1 MTTIL
6 DPTDERV
13 PVRRSLTQ
21 RPEAISGTVALL
33 DISKPRGD
41 VLLDQLET
49 RLRERLPEVD
59 VLRYSK
65 PTFTKPAPEALKQE
79 LAKEAD
85 FVVEG
90 LAD

>member
-13 PVRRSLTQ
+13 PVQRSLTA
-21 RPEAISGTVALL
+21 RPESITGTLALL

-41 VLLDQLET
+41 VLLDQLEV

-59 VLRYSK
+59 VRRYSK
-65 PTFTKPAPEALKQE
+65 PTFTKPAPADLRQE
-79 LAKEAD
+79 IAQEVD

>member
-13 PVRRSLTQ
+13 PVRRSLTR

-65 PTFTKPAPEALKQE
+65 PTFTKPAPEALRRE

>member
-13 PVRRSLTQ
+13 PVRRSLTR
-21 RPEAISGTVALL
+21 RPEAISGTLALL

-65 PTFTKPAPEALKQE
+65 PTFTKPAPEALRQE